1 MQGIFQGESKMAE
14 IIRGKGVISGI
25 AMGKIMLAGQN
36 LDGYLVNY
44 KPEDKATEKQK
55 AQDALMAVAEILRE
69 SIEKLKSKDMKEQA
83 AIMEAHRMMVQDP
96 MMADNIVAKI
106 EELGNAPQGVLKAAE
121 EQAVMFEQMEDEY
134 FAARAV
140 DLRDVGKR
148 VAKYILGVKEP
159 EIGDEKVILCGRE
172 IEPSVIAGMET
183 EKIAGVLLGSGSTT
197 AHAVII
203 AKARAIPTIVGLN
216 KEDRIDRIAD
226 GDHVIMDGERGE
238 IVINPAPEDI
248 ASYDEKIKKQKEL
261 AEHYAALKDLPAVT
275 TDGVKVDLMAN
286 LGTHMDVDNALNY
299 GAEGVGLFRSEFV
312 FMGRQD
318 IPTEEDQFKAYKEA
332 IEKCKGKLCV
342 IRTMD
347 IGGDKPLPYLN
358 IPEEENPFLGYR
370 AVRISLQR
378 RDLFLPQLKAILR
391 AGVYGKAAIMIPM
404 IINVAEFK
412 KVKEFIEE
420 AKLELA
426 HEGKAY
432 SDDVQVG
439 IMVETPAAAIM
450 TPVLAKY
457 VDFFS
462 IGTNDLVQYTLAVD
476 RGNANISYLY
486 NHFNPAVL
494 RLVQRTITSARE
506 NGIWAGMCGEMASD
520 PNAAVLLMAMGINE
534 LSMSAP
540 SIPRVKEKIRSI
552 SSVKAKEILADVMTM
567 EDGDDIRNYLQKI
580 LG

>member
-286 LGTHMDVDNALNY
+286 IGTHMDVDNALNY